1 MVEEKETRQEKYKDV
16 EENIRKEEK
25 KDEIKKIVKKGFKIF
40 FIVFGIFVG
49 FLLYMHYVGTSGLV
63 VREYKV
69 SSKKLP
75 SEMHGLKV
83 VHFSDLNYLS
93 TTNKKSLKKTVNRI
107 NELKPDIVVFTG
119 NLVASGIKLEEK
131 DKKDIIKY
139 LNMID
144 SKIGV
149 YAIKGSKDY
158 NKQYDS
164 IMAETN
170 IKILNNSYEVIY
182 YKGNT
187 PILLNGCGSSNKKDC
202 DLGQTFSYS
211 EMDNLYTI
219 TLVHEP
225 DVTKDIIKNYKTDL
239 ILAGHSLNGQI
250 RLPGIG
256 GLIKPKGAKKYVN
269 PKYEFKN
276 TTLYVSGGLGTN
288 GSKLR
293 YFNHPSINFY
303 RLVKE
308 TN

>member
-1 MVEEKETRQEKYKDV
+1 MVESRQEKYKDV

-25 KDEIKKIVKKGFKIF
+25 KKKIKAIVKKIFTVF
-40 FIVFGIFVG
+40 FIVFGISIG

-63 VREYKV
+63 VKEYKV

-83 VHFSDLNYLS
+83 IHFSDLNYLS
-93 TTNKKSLKKTVNRI
+93 TTNKKSLKKTINKI
-107 NELKPDIVVFTG
+107 NELRPDIVVFTG
-119 NLVASGIKLEEK
+119 NLVASNVKLSVK
-131 DKKDIIKY
+131 DKKDLIKY

-149 YAIKGSKDY
+149 YAIKGNKDY

-164 IMAETN
+164 VISKTN
-170 IKILNNSYEVIY
+170 IKILDNSYEVIY

-202 DLGQTFSYS
+202 DLGQTFSYN
-211 EMDNLYTI
+211 EIDNLYTI
-219 TLVHEP
+219 TLIHEP
-225 DVTKDIIKNYKTDL
+225 DIAKDIADNYKTDL

-256 GLIKPKGAKKYVN
+256 GIIKIKGAKKYVN
-269 PKYEFKN
+269 SEYKFKN

-288 GSKLR
+288 GYKLR

-308 TN
+308 TD